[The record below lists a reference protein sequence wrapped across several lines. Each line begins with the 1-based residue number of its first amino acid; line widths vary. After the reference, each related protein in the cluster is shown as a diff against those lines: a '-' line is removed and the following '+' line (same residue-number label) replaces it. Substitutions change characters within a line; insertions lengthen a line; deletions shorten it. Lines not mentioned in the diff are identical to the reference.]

1 MPEATPETASDTA
14 PAGQPAAA
22 PAKPAVEDR
31 DFQSIL
37 KALLGK
43 PVTVVNPESYETAP
57 MGWQLKE
64 GFYSGRVTGLGK
76 DYMVLQTEIIAS
88 KKDGGGK
95 QAVKQ
100 FIPLRRIKR
109 VSIMKGSN
117 ILHI

>member
-1 MPEATPETASDTA
+1 MPEATPETTSDTA
-14 PAGQPAAA
+14 PGAQAAA
-22 PAKPAVEDR
+22 AAARPVVEDR
-31 DFQSIL
+31 DFQSVL

-43 PVTVVNPESYETAP
+43 QVTVVNPESFETAP

-64 GFYSGRVTGLGK
+64 GYYNGRVTGLGN
-76 DYMVLQTEIIAS
+76 DYLVLQTEIIAS
-88 KKDGGGK
+88 KKEGK
-95 QAVKQ
+95 RAVKQ

>member
-14 PAGQPAAA
+14 PGTQPAAA
-22 PAKPAVEDR
+22 AARPVVEDR
-31 DFQSIL
+31 DFQSVL

-43 PVTVVNPESYETAP
+43 TVTIVNPESFETAP

-64 GFYSGRVTGLGK
+64 GFYTGRVTGLGR
-76 DYMVLQTEIIAS
+76 DYMVLQTEITTS
-88 KKDGGGK
+88 RKEGGK